1 MSYFD
6 KLLALLI
13 IISVVVIIF
22 LYQQADNFDNRC
34 VAKGGTVV
42 DTPNGRICIKAE
54 RIGL

>member
-6 KLLALLI
+6 KILALFI
-13 IISVVVIIF
+13 IISVVAIIF
-22 LYQQADNFDNRC
+22 LYLEADNFDNRC

>member
-1 MSYFD
+1 MSNFD
-6 KLLALLI
+6 KLLAI
-13 IISVVVIIF
+13 FAIISVVAIIF
-22 LYQQADNFDNRC
+22 LYLKADNFDNRC

>member
-6 KLLALLI
+6 KILALFI
-13 IISVVVIIF
+13 IISVVAIIF
-22 LYQQADNFDNRC
+22 LYLETDNLNNRC

-42 DTPNGRICIKAE
+42 DTPNGIICIKAE